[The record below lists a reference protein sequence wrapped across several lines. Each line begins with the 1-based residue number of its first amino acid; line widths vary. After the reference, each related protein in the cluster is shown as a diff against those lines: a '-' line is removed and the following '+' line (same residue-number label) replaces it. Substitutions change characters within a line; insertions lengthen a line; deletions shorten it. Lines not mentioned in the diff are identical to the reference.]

1 MYRIQNCYFINKSG
15 DELLINFG
23 ILTLCSFRRV
33 NVINIQSVCVNEI
46 VTALKSNQNIC
57 TYFFG
62 QEFLHLSFN
71 NVTLLSL
78 YLTLFKIII
87 FNLDRAHYRQ
97 KLGSTFITHPH
108 DFCLSKMR
116 DPTINDLLFFQGRS
130 NSILACYL

>member
-1 MYRIQNCYFINKSG
+1 MYRILNCYFINKSSY
-15 DELLINFG
+15 ELLINFG

-57 TYFFG
+57 IYFFG
-62 QEFLHLSFN
+62 QECLHLSFN

-78 YLTLFKIII
+78 YLTLFTIII
-87 FNLDRAHYRQ
+87 FNCDRAHCLQ
-97 KLGSTFITHPH
+97 KLCSTFNFTHQH

-116 DPTINDLLFFQGRS
+116 DPTINDLLFFFKGEAIQF
-130 NSILACYL
+130 